1 MPEELSDFVQGLTT
15 AITRRADTYAETLD
29 RSDSGNT
36 LSTDEEELLKKFEQ
50 HAAAVLDRYVPPGH
64 RRRDSLVF
72 AHLYYTTT
80 DLTPEDSTLAGSL
93 PDDDDRRRSLLTALL
108 AAEVEAR
115 GPLRLT
121 RAQSVRL
128 AETYQCLGSKLL
140 SHKLPLHAALAFERA
155 AGLYLQVENHFAR
168 DQCLLAQ
175 ARARHRSPGPLRIK
189 ALETISEVLCGYG
202 YQPYRLLG
210 WVALQLVVF
219 SLALTLISTGSVLD
233 SLYLALTGFISP
245 PGLDDLQALRLSGS
259 ARILLVAEGYFGVLS
274 LSVFFAL
281 LVRRW
286 FRL

>member
-93 PDDDDRRRSLLTALL
+93 PDDDDRRRGLLTALL

-175 ARARHRSPGPLRIK
+175 ARARHRSLRP
-189 ALETISEVLCGYG
+189 CGSRRWRQSLRCCAATATNPTVCSVG
-202 YQPYRLLG
+202 SPYN
-210 WVALQLVVF
+210 WWF
-219 SLALTLISTGSVLD
+219 SAS
-233 SLYLALTGFISP
+233 
-245 PGLDDLQALRLSGS
+245 R
-259 ARILLVAEGYFGVLS
+259 S
-274 LSVFFAL
+274 LSSPLAQYSIASTW
-281 LVRRW
+281 R
-286 FRL
+286 